1 MVISP
6 RGRSAARRTK
16 GTAMTYYNDA
26 LACDIT
32 EDEAVAMNPAVEP
45 LWRVRAADALLSC
58 LDVAPWPVMSRRMVQ
73 RERLAANFWE
83 RKYAGEALA

>member
-1 MVISP
+1 
-6 RGRSAARRTK
+6 
-16 GTAMTYYNDA
+16 MTYYNDA

-32 EDEAVAMNPAVEP
+32 EVEAMAMNPAVEP

>member
-1 MVISP
+1 
-6 RGRSAARRTK
+6 
-16 GTAMTYYNDA
+16 MTYYNDA

-32 EDEAVAMNPAVEP
+32 EDEAMAMNPAVEP

-58 LDVAPWPVMSRRMVQ
+58 RDVAPWPVMSRRMVQ

>member
-1 MVISP
+1 
-6 RGRSAARRTK
+6 
-16 GTAMTYYNDA
+16 MTYYNDA

-32 EDEAVAMNPAVEP
+32 EDEAMAMDPTTEP

>member
-1 MVISP
+1 
-6 RGRSAARRTK
+6 
-16 GTAMTYYNDA
+16 MTHYNDA

-32 EDEAVAMNPAVEP
+32 EDEAMTMNPAVEP

-73 RERLAANFWE
+73 HERLAANFWE

>member
-1 MVISP
+1 
-6 RGRSAARRTK
+6 
-16 GTAMTYYNDA
+16 MTYYNDA

-32 EDEAVAMNPAVEP
+32 EDEAMAMNPAAEP

-58 LDVAPWPVMSRRMVQ
+58 LDVAPWPVMARRMVQ

>member
-1 MVISP
+1 
-6 RGRSAARRTK
+6 
-16 GTAMTYYNDA
+16 MTYYNDA
-26 LACDIT
+26 LACEMT
-32 EDEAVAMNPAVEP
+32 EDEALTMDPAVEP

-58 LDVAPWPVMSRRMVQ
+58 LDVAPWGVMVRRMVQ

>member
-1 MVISP
+1 
-6 RGRSAARRTK
+6 
-16 GTAMTYYNDA
+16 MTYYNDA

-32 EDEAVAMNPAVEP
+32 EDEAMAMNPAVEP
-45 LWRVRAADALLSC
+45 LWRVRAADALLSR

>member
-32 EDEAVAMNPAVEP
+32 EDEAMAMNPAVEP

-58 LDVAPWPVMSRRMVQ
+58 LDVAP
-73 RERLAANFWE
+73 
-83 RKYAGEALA
+83 